1 MPTTIRR
8 VDYYYAMVEN
18 QPGEGYELLGQ
29 LAQVGINLLAF
40 TAVPMGPTRT
50 QLALF
55 PEDGAR
61 MAEAARQARIGLD
74 GPHRAVLVQGDDKL
88 GVLADIHAKLNESSV
103 HVYASSCVT
112 DGRGS
117 FGYILY
123 IRPDEYER
131 AVRALQV

>member
-8 VDYYYAMVEN
+8 VDYYYATVEN

-61 MAEAARQARIGLD
+61 MAEAARKAGIGLD
-74 GPHRAVLVQGDDKL
+74 GPHRAVLVQDDDKL
-88 GVLADIHAKLNESSV
+88 GALAGIHAKLNESNV

-123 IRPDEYER
+123 IRPDDYER
-131 AVRALQV
+131 AVQALRV